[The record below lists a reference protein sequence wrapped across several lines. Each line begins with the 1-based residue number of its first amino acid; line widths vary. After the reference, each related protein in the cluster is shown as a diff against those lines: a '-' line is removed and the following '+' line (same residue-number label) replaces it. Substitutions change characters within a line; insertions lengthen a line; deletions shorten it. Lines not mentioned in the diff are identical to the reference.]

1 MIASALLRHHGPLLV
16 HLLTGTA
23 VVAYALRVFCGS
35 DECLGP
41 LYAGASAGVWAVA
54 VPFVLV
60 TSRAGTPGPR
70 AIAWAVWL
78 LCLPV
83 SSAFALAVFL
93 LQPALGGA

>member
-1 MIASALLRHHGPLLV
+1 MTASALLRHHGPLLV

-23 VVAYALRVFCGS
+23 VVAYALRAPCGH

-60 TSRAGTPGPR
+60 ASRAGPPGPR
-70 AIAWAVWL
+70 ALAWVVWL

-83 SSAFALAVFL
+83 SWAFALAVFL
-93 LQPALGGA
+93 LHPALGGA